1 MKKSHNE
8 ITDIEISKDR
18 QLEKRDFCDSCHEI
32 ATKLVKYQVGNSE
45 RRATR
50 IERYCHKHFELI
62 IK

>member
-1 MKKSHNE
+1 MK
-8 ITDIEISKDR
+8 IIDIEISKDR
-18 QLEKRDFCDSCHEI
+18 QLEKRDFCDSYHEI
-32 ATKLVKYQVGNSE
+32 ATKLVKYQAGDSE